1 MNAFILLHSKSRS
14 MSEPA
19 TKELC
24 YLCFEALE
32 NKVLG
37 QNSTKVSSRVVQ
49 KNNVKFPMFV
59 TWKIGDS
66 LRGCIG
72 NFEPLPLY
80 SGLQEYAVISGL
92 EDPRFR
98 PMSAKEIPKLNV
110 GISLLHTFEKAK
122 NSLDWEV
129 GKHGID
135 INIDGYSATFLPEVA
150 SEQNWT
156 KEETLKHLV
165 RKAGYSGKFD
175 KSTIDRIRL
184 ERYQSSKCKATYDE
198 YKAFIANL

>member
-1 MNAFILLHSKSRS
+1 
-14 MSEPA
+14 MSQPA

-24 YLCFEALE
+24 FLCFEALE
-32 NKVLG
+32 NKVLK

-49 KNNVKFPMFV
+49 PTKESFPMFV

-72 NFEPLPLY
+72 NFRPQPIY
-80 SGLQEYAVISGL
+80 SGLQEYAVISAT
-92 EDPRFR
+92 EDPRFS
-98 PMSAKEIPKLNV
+98 PISAKEIPKLNV
-110 GISLLHTFEKAK
+110 GISLLHSFEKGS
-122 NSLDWEV
+122 NCMDWEV

-135 INIDGYSATFLPEVA
+135 IDIDGFSATFLPEVA
-150 SEQNWT
+150 TEQGWD
-156 KEETLKHLV
+156 KEETLKNLL
-165 RKAGYSGKFD
+165 RKAGFHGKFNQSTMD
-175 KSTIDRIRL
+175 KIKL